1 MNDQDGNEN
10 FNNGGLAGNPE
21 GLSEKTVDKVNWTI
35 TYTYDFE

>member
-1 MNDQDGNEN
+1 MNDPNAEFGER
-10 FNNGGLAGNPE
+10 GLAGNPE